1 MHALLAYFLHQH
13 PGEYLFHYFA
23 GSTLQ
28 VILHIDTRLSIII
41 SAIIAVC
48 YTLVGG
54 LLSVAYTDVFQ
65 IAFIALGLVW
75 FQRCHHCKILC
86 TCTACS
92 RKMNCMTFKLI
103 SAFAA
108 IFRCWP
114 SLSQPT
120 IQPWVRS
127 ASRRRIGVARL
138 ECRTL
143 SIHHVENSKKIHG
156 VL

>member
-1 MHALLAYFLHQH
+1 MHALLAFFLHQH
-13 PGEYLFHYFA
+13 PGEYLFHYIA

-75 FQRCHHCKILC
+75 LWYC
-86 TCTACS
+86 TIIWFTLFR
-92 RKMNCMTFKLI
+92 RKFLG
-103 SAFAA
+103 A
-108 IFRCWP
+108 IATGR
-114 SLSQPT
+114 
-120 IQPWVRS
+120 
-127 ASRRRIGVARL
+127 
-138 ECRTL
+138 
-143 SIHHVENSKKIHG
+143 
-156 VL
+156 